1 MPSTGVRLLFEK
13 GHCLVAM
20 EGELAKQKTL
30 VSTSP
35 FRFIIEYHYYKSMV
49 LK

>member
-1 MPSTGVRLLFEK
+1 VVVDLMQCLPREFELLFEK

-20 EGELAKQKTL
+20 EGELAKQKTV

-35 FRFIIEYHYYKSMV
+35 IRFIIGYH
-49 LK
+49 